1 MTHWVGF
8 NSLLEKNH
16 QIQNIASL
24 LNKIR
29 QQAQQWLTNLGQAYG
44 NLPQAFRLI
53 WQASPGAAWTMA
65 GLALLGGLL
74 PPAFAWT
81 TKLIIDGVTGL
92 SQQGVAPWTGVTTML
107 PVLLLELVLLLIMTA
122 SNQTRTL
129 IEKILHGRLG
139 LHINEQ
145 IMGKALGLDL
155 SYFEE
160 AQFYDKLQNARQQVD
175 TRTLDIV
182 VESFALFRN
191 LITFAFF
198 AILLIRFSP
207 WLIVILFGATLPSFG
222 AQHKFGRLVFRLQNS
237 QAPERRQLDYISTL
251 LTEDRS
257 AKEVKL
263 FGLGTMFLRRY
274 ANLFWQHFH
283 ADTKLARRRSL
294 LSIGW
299 GTLGSVSY
307 YGVACW
313 ILFAALGRQI
323 TLGDAVLFLEVF
335 RQSHWIVQSLLEA
348 SSKLYEN
355 SLFLNNLFDYLAL
368 KPRRPSA
375 SVPSKLPSPM
385 HQGIEFRNVSFRYPG
400 QESWA
405 LHDVNLTLHP
415 NEKLAVVGLNGA
427 GKTTL
432 IKLLT
437 GLYEPTKGEIL
448 VDGVDLRQIDQQ
460 AWWQKVGVIFQDF
473 IRYQLSAA
481 ENIGVGQV
489 EALDQRAQIEAAAKQ
504 GGADEVVDTLPKG
517 YDTTLGKWFAEGH
530 ELSGGQWQKIA
541 LSRAF
546 MRNADILVL
555 DEPTAALD
563 AEQEQ
568 RIFQHFRQLTEGKMA
583 ILISHRF
590 STVRMA
596 DRIAVIEGGRIQE
609 LGSHDEL
616 MVRDGEYARLFRIQA
631 AGYQE

>member
-1 MTHWVGF
+1 MIHF
-8 NSLLEKNH
+8 KAIKKNNLVEYR
-16 QIQNIASL
+16 ITWAEASRRV
-24 LNKIR
+24 K
-29 QQAQQWLTNLGQAYG
+29 QWLTNLGQAFG
-44 NLPQAFRLI
+44 NLPQAFHLI
-53 WQASPGAAWTMA
+53 WQASPRAAGIMAALTM
-65 GLALLGGLL
+65 LGGLL
-74 PPAFAWT
+74 PPALAWV
-81 TKLIIDGVTGL
+81 TKLIIDGVTTL
-92 SQQGVAPWTGVTTML
+92 SQQGVEPWTGVVAML
-107 PVLLLELVLLLIMTA
+107 PVLILELVLLLIMMA
-122 SNQTRTL
+122 SGQFQGL
-129 IEKILHGRLG
+129 AAKVLHSRVG
-139 LHINEQ
+139 LHINEK
-145 IMGKALGLDL
+145 IMRKALALDL
-155 SYFEE
+155 NYFEE

-182 VESFALFRN
+182 NQSFGLIRN
-191 LITFAFF
+191 LITFIFF
-198 AILLIRFSP
+198 ALLLMRFSP
-207 WLIVILFGATLPSFG
+207 WLIVILFGATLPSFA
-222 AQHKFGRLVFRLQNS
+222 AQNKLGHLVFRLQNS
-237 QAPERRQLDYISTL
+237 QAPERRQMDYITTL

-263 FGLGTMFLRRY
+263 FGLGPTFLQRY
-274 ANLFWQHFH
+274 TALFWRHFH
-283 ADTKLARRRSL
+283 ADLNLARRRSL

-299 GTLGSVSY
+299 GALGSVSY

-313 ILFAALGRQI
+313 ILFAALARQI

-335 RQSHWIVQSLLEA
+335 RQSHRIVQNIVEA

-355 SLFLNNLFDYLAL
+355 SLFLNNLFAYLAL
-368 KPRRPSA
+368 EPRRTIA
-375 SVPSKLPSPM
+375 AVPQPLPSQM
-385 HQGIEFRNVSFRYPG
+385 QHGIEFRHVSFRYPG

-405 LHDVNLTLHP
+405 LQDVNLTLRP
-415 NEKLAVVGLNGA
+415 DEKLAVVGLNGA

-437 GLYEPTKGEIL
+437 GLYEPTEGEIL

-460 AWWQKVGVIFQDF
+460 AWWQRVGVIFQDF

-481 ENIGVGQV
+481 ENIGVGQID
-489 EALDQRAQIEAAAKQ
+489 ALEDWAQIEVAARQ
-504 GGADEVVDTLPKG
+504 GGADEVVQTLPKG
-517 YDTTLGKWFAEGH
+517 YDTTLGKWFDEGH

-568 RIFQHFRQLTEGKMA
+568 RIFQHFRQLTDGKMA

-596 DRIAVIEGGRIQE
+596 DRIAVIEDGCIRE
-609 LGSHDEL
+609 LGSHAEL
-616 MVRDGEYARLFRIQA
+616 MAQDGEYARLFRIQA
-631 AGYQE
+631 AGYVE